1 MSVSFDF
8 ELLVNPIFREMIIY
22 ALAVGALTCL
32 CASLLGVNLVL
43 KRYSMIGDGLS
54 HVGFLAL
61 SIAVLFGVTGE
72 NTIYITFP
80 VVIAAAFLLMWLSE
94 SGKLKGDAAT
104 ALVSVGTVAAGYVIF
119 GIAEAGSGD
128 ICAGLFGASILTLK
142 SEDMTLSIVLAL
154 AVILVYILLYKKI
167 FAVTFDETF
176 ARSAGVNAKAYNRI
190 LSLLTAVTVVV
201 GMKLIGS
208 IMISAVVVI
217 PAVTAMRMF
226 KNFKSAVIASAV
238 VSTLS
243 FVFGFIFAFTFV
255 ITKENGGTVQLPVGA
270 TIVCFN
276 VLALIAVSTIG
287 AIKAKKQQG
296 RKSE

>member
-1 MSVSFDF
+1 MSAGFDF
-8 ELLVNPIFREMIIY
+8 GLLLNPVFGEIIIY
-22 ALAVGALTCL
+22 ALLVGILTCL
-32 CASLLGVNLVL
+32 CASVLGVNLVL

-61 SIAVLFGVTGE
+61 GIAALFGISSE

-80 VVIAAAFLLMWLSE
+80 VVIAAAFLLMWLSKN
-94 SGKLKGDAAT
+94 GKLKGDAAT
-104 ALVSVGTVAAGYVIF
+104 ALVSVGTVAVGYVLF
-119 GIAEAGSGD
+119 GIAESGSGD
-128 ICAGLFGASILTLK
+128 ICAGLFGASILTLD
-142 SEDMTLSIVLAL
+142 SSDMILSIIMSVVVIAVYAL
-154 AVILVYILLYKKI
+154 TYKKI

-176 ARSAGVNAKAYNRI
+176 ARSTGINTSAYNLI

-217 PAVTAMRMF
+217 PAVTAMRLF

-238 VSTLS
+238 ISCVCFIL
-243 FVFGFIFAFTFV
+243 GFIFAFSFV
-255 ITKENGGTVQLPVGA
+255 ITKENGGNIQLPIGA

-276 VLALIAVSTIG
+276 VLAFIGVSVVNS
-287 AIKAKKQQG
+287 IKNKISLQK
-296 RKSE
+296 

>member
-8 ELLVNPIFREMIIY
+8 GLLLDPVFGSMIVY
-22 ALAVGALTCL
+22 ALAVGTLTCL
-32 CASLLGVNLVL
+32 CASVLGVNLVL

-61 SIAVLFGVTGE
+61 SIAALLGITGE

-104 ALVSVGTVAAGYVIF
+104 ALVSVGTVAVGYVIF
-119 GIAEAGSGD
+119 GIAEAGTGD

-142 SEDMTLSIVLAL
+142 SEDMTLSILMAAVVLL
-154 AVILVYILLYKKI
+154 AYLLLYKKI
-167 FAVTFDETF
+167 FAITFDEAF
-176 ARSAGVNAKAYNRI
+176 ARSAGVNTRAFNLI

-226 KNFKSAVIASAV
+226 KNFRSVVIASAV
-238 VSTLS
+238 ICCICFIL
-243 FVFGFIFAFTFV
+243 GFIFAFTFV
-255 ITKENGGTVQLPVGA
+255 ITKPNGGNIQLPVGA
-270 TIVCFN
+270 TVVCFN
-276 VLALIAVSTIG
+276 ILALIAVSAVG
-287 AIKAKKQQG
+287 SVKNKRLRRARQ
-296 RKSE
+296 